1 MLSDHSTT
9 DRPVATDGGGLS
21 NKYTWSSS
29 LLNTRLLTEAS
40 SLLVVYEIN
49 IEKTRCSTITFP
61 RVMVNVCLPG
71 TYPTTS
77 PDLIWRSNQFG
88 VSKNTNNII
97 IISQYLSVFTFLHIL
112 FVLLL
117 NKTLHLLYVNRNSI
131 NTKEQTRT
139 LKHDHPPKGTTQ
151 LSSPV
156 YLSLIFFLPIAA
168 LEIACSADRHF
179 LPLSSFNFYW
189 NWWAHFFST
198 STRLLRSHHHHL
210 HYYHL

>member
-1 MLSDHSTT
+1 
-9 DRPVATDGGGLS
+9 
-21 NKYTWSSS
+21 
-29 LLNTRLLTEAS
+29 
-40 SLLVVYEIN
+40 
-49 IEKTRCSTITFP
+49 
-61 RVMVNVCLPG
+61 MVNVCLPG

-88 VSKNTNNII
+88 FSKNTTNII
-97 IISQYLSVFTFLHIL
+97 IISQYLSVSVFTFLHIL

-210 HYYHL
+210 HYYHTTSSKYYRLTERTNDRPCVVLTSHLTFQNEQTTTTKPQRNYHLPYDDDDDDDRQRR